1 MPREPVN
8 GQQLT
13 AALRACSAA
22 GSTVRVGERA
32 ARDRQGPCPRGA
44 DDLVG
49 VACVL
54 GRFGPIQLC
63 AALWTVARQA
73 PLSLGFSRQECWSE
87 LPCPPPGE
95 LPAQGRNLCSPTCC
109 TGRRVLHHW
118 HRLGS
123 SVGWRRRQLRR
134 WWEVLGRKVSGQWDR
149 GGMGVTAPRSLRM
162 IQLQCRG
169 PEGRTEKQS
178 WGPRRTGRAG
188 GGGCL

>member
-1 MPREPVN
+1 MSDSV
-8 GQQLT
+8 T
-13 AALRACSAA
+13 
-22 GSTVRVGERA
+22 
-32 ARDRQGPCPRGA
+32 
-44 DDLVG
+44 
-49 VACVL
+49 
-54 GRFGPIQLC
+54 
-63 AALWTVARQA
+63 LWTVVALQA
-73 PLSLGFSRQECWSE
+73 PLSMGFSRQEYWSE

-178 WGPRRTGRAG
+178 RGPRRTGRAG
-188 GGGCL
+188 GGGVSKCEARGTGLRSPRRVGHAAVSWSPRGGWRQVIWTLIWMTI